1 MKRKGVNLIETIVS
15 LMILM
20 VVITLFVT
28 IIRDYN
34 TNINTRK
41 IKERLSRL
49 SYCVMNELKYNRT
62 KEEIILQSNNNKIQ
76 LRNYENILDDLKDRS
91 LLELD
96 RGNGVEISFKNIE
109 DNSLE
114 IKVTIYEDGFIEE
127 REFLKW
133 R

>member
-1 MKRKGVNLIETIVS
+1 
-15 LMILM
+15 
-20 VVITLFVT
+20 
-28 IIRDYN
+28 
-34 TNINTRK
+34 
-41 IKERLSRL
+41 
-49 SYCVMNELKYNRT
+49 
-62 KEEIILQSNNNKIQ
+62 
-76 LRNYENILDDLKDRS
+76 DRS

-96 RGNGVEISFKNIE
+96 RGDGVEISFKNTE